1 MLTEKE
7 LETVRMMMIGAE
19 RASNSMHFSERI
31 KAEIKCVLDNS
42 LGMDCAPIWIEYEW
56 ASGEKE
62 RLTAELRYL
71 NWQDIALMKARVEEK
86 GEHIS
91 REELLSGLEN
101 CFIRHEVWTR
111 ETGHMWETY
120 SLLERNPDDYDYAD
134 TWDTYPIKLSTL
146 STENI
151 IKELKR
157 HIIH

>member
-1 MLTEKE
+1 MLTERE
-7 LETVRMMMIGAE
+7 LETVRMMMFGAE
-19 RASNSMHFSERI
+19 RTSSSILFFERI

-91 REELLSGLEN
+91 REELLS
-101 CFIRHEVWTR
+101 
-111 ETGHMWETY
+111 
-120 SLLERNPDDYDYAD
+120 
-134 TWDTYPIKLSTL
+134 
-146 STENI
+146 
-151 IKELKR
+151 
-157 HIIH
+157 